1 MNLELPKNNVVFGNM
16 GEVKNG
22 ILYIYRLN
30 CFYDLMYEIAY
41 TVYGTDK
48 CWYCGK
54 PCRRGKGR
62 PNDSRAKITLDHL
75 IPTSIGGPTIVDN
88 LRPAKGGFN
97 IRAIF

>member
-1 MNLELPKNNVVFGNM
+1 MLQGVFAFYEVSLELPKNNVVFGNM

-30 CFYDLMYEIAY
+30 SFYDLMYEIAY
-41 TVYGTDK
+41 AVYGTDK

-62 PNDSRAKITLDHL
+62 ANRF
-75 IPTSIGGPTIVDN
+75 VN
-88 LRPAKGGFN
+88 LG
-97 IRAIF
+97 I